1 MSTLHTLNKAPSAQL
16 LASCIKTLRKGDG
29 LIFIEDGVYH
39 VLESALLES
48 IPAKVAVYALREDIS
63 ARGLTDKCDESVE
76 LVGYRHFVEL
86 CVEHEK
92 IVSWF

>member
-16 LASCIKTLRKGDG
+16 LASCIKTLQKGDA

-39 VLESALLES
+39 VLESALLAS
-48 IPAKVAVYALREDIS
+48 IPPKVGIYGLREDIS
-63 ARGLTDKCDESVE
+63 ARGLTDKCEESVE
-76 LVGYRHFVEL
+76 VVGYRSFVEL
-86 CVEHEK
+86 CVEHDK